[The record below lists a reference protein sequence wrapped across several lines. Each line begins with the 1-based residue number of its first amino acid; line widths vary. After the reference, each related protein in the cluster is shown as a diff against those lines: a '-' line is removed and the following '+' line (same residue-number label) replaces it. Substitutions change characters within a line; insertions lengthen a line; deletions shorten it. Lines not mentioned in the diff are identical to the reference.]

1 MSTADYRSLRI
12 PKNAARRFVWR
23 SIANYLKSEI
33 DADSPAVDL
42 GAGNFDFLENVR
54 STRKIAIDL
63 DPAILD
69 DLIEGVEALHSNV
82 AESIPLP
89 TDLAGTV
96 LASNLLEHLER
107 DEIDRCLREIYRT
120 LRPGGKLLV
129 IQPNFRIN
137 PHHYFDDFTHK
148 TILTHH
154 SLRDWLL
161 SIGFEVTRIDARFLP
176 LTLKSRLS
184 FGHRLTPLYLRLPYR
199 PFASQMLV
207 IARKPTGIRHE
218 G

>member
-23 SIANYLKSEI
+23 SIANYLRSEI
-33 DADSPAVDL
+33 DTNSPVVDL
-42 GAGNFDFLENVR
+42 GAGNLDFLESVR
-54 STRKIAIDL
+54 SIRRIAIDL

-69 DLIEGVEALHSNV
+69 ESAEGVEALRADV
-82 AESIPLP
+82 AERIPLAD
-89 TDLAGTV
+89 DLIGTV

-107 DEIDRCLREIYRT
+107 DEVDRCLREIHRT

-129 IQPNFRIN
+129 IQPNFRVK

-161 SIGFEVTRIDARFLP
+161 SIGFEVTRVDARFLP

-184 FGHRLTPLYLRLPYR
+184 FGHHLTPLYLRLPYR

-207 IARKPTGIRHE
+207 IARKPMGS
-218 G
+218 

>member
-23 SIANYLKSEI
+23 SIASYLRSEI
-33 DADSPAVDL
+33 DTNSPVVDL
-42 GAGNFDFLENVR
+42 GAGNLDFLESVR
-54 STRKIAIDL
+54 SIRRIAIDL

-69 DLIEGVEALHSNV
+69 ESAEGVEALRADV
-82 AESIPLP
+82 AERIPLAD
-89 TDLAGTV
+89 DLIGTV

-107 DEIDRCLREIYRT
+107 DEVDRCLREIHRT

-129 IQPNFRIN
+129 IQPNFRVK

-161 SIGFEVTRIDARFLP
+161 SIGFEVTRVDARFLP

-184 FGHRLTPLYLRLPYR
+184 FGHRLTPLYLRLPVR

-207 IARKPTGIRHE
+207 IARKPTGS
-218 G
+218 

>member
-23 SIANYLKSEI
+23 SIASYLRSEI
-33 DADSPAVDL
+33 DTNSPVVDL
-42 GAGNFDFLENVR
+42 GAGNLDFLESVR
-54 STRKIAIDL
+54 SIRRIAIDL
-63 DPAILD
+63 DPSILD
-69 DLIEGVEALHSNV
+69 ESAEGVEALRADV
-82 AESIPLP
+82 AERIPLAD
-89 TDLAGTV
+89 DLIGTV

-107 DEIDRCLREIYRT
+107 DEVDRCLREIHRT

-129 IQPNFRIN
+129 IQPNFRVK

-161 SIGFEVTRIDARFLP
+161 SIGFEVTRVDARFLP

-207 IARKPTGIRHE
+207 IARKPMGS
-218 G
+218 